1 MTSFRELGLHEKFE
15 SFFAEEG
22 FKSPSDVQ
30 KSVIPKLIAG
40 DSLVVLAQTGT
51 GKTLSYALPVVETL
65 RRHETK
71 YGSVTKP
78 GFPLALV
85 LLPTRELVEQV
96 GGVFKTITHH
106 VRLRVKTATGG
117 MAPERI
123 KEVRKEP
130 GDILVASPS
139 KAREL
144 FDAGHLQFDQLRMV
158 IFDEADTLL
167 EMGFAEDIL
176 ALESAFRTKQSQ
188 VGFFTATMP
197 RRMEKLIEEKFEDY
211 FPQFIKM
218 PGAHRFV
225 KKVTSTHVPLEAGQ
239 KLKMLTMMMNSKP
252 EGRGIVFV
260 TRKEDAQSVFE
271 SLSKDCPKLKKAQ
284 LHGDMLAEDRRKNYK
299 AMDDGKV
306 QILVATDLAARGMD
320 FKDIAW
326 VINYDLPKTTDF
338 FLHRCGRTG
347 RMGAGGH
354 VINFV
359 SPRDR
364 ILVAKIN
371 SAISNNTEI
380 KVEAIPDLKF
390 RSKQKETPLSPE
402 EQESKEKAKEVA
414 SRRGVGRKVSKLVK
428 EDWAKERNFVW
439 KKIREK
445 KAMGRKKKQR

>member
-1 MTSFRELGLHEKFE
+1 MTTFKELGLHEKFE
-15 SFFAEEG
+15 NFFAEEG

-30 KSVIPKLIAG
+30 KTVVPKLLTG
-40 DSLVVLAQTGT
+40 DSLIVLAQTGT

-65 RRHETK
+65 RRHEVK
-71 YGSVTKP
+71 HGAASKP
-78 GFPLALV
+78 GHPMALI

-117 MAPERI
+117 MAPERL

-130 GDILVASPS
+130 CEILVASPS

-144 FDAGHLQFDQLRMV
+144 FDAGHIQFDNLRMV

-176 ALESAFRTKQSQ
+176 SLESAFRVKQSQ

-197 RRMEKLIEEKFEDY
+197 RRMEKMIEEKFENY
-211 FPQFIKM
+211 FPQLIKM

-225 KKVTSTHVPLEAGQ
+225 KRVTSTHVPLEAGQ
-239 KLKMLTMMMNSKP
+239 KMKMLVMMMNRKP

-260 TRKEDAQSVFE
+260 TRKEDAQAVFE
-271 SLSKDCPKLKKAQ
+271 NLSKECPKLKKAQ
-284 LHGDMLAEDRRKNYK
+284 LHGDMSPEDRRKNYK

-306 QILVATDLAARGMD
+306 QVLVATDLAARGMD

-371 SAISNNTEI
+371 SAITSNTEI
-380 KVEAIPDLKF
+380 KVDAIPELKF
-390 RSKQKETPLSPE
+390 KSKKTTETLSPE
-402 EQESKEKAKEVA
+402 EIEMKQKEKEVA
-414 SRRGVGRKVSKLVK
+414 SRRGAGRAVSKLAK
-428 EDWAKERNFVW
+428 EEWAKERNYVW
-439 KKIREK
+439 KKVREK
-445 KAMGRKKKQR
+445 QAMGRKKKTR